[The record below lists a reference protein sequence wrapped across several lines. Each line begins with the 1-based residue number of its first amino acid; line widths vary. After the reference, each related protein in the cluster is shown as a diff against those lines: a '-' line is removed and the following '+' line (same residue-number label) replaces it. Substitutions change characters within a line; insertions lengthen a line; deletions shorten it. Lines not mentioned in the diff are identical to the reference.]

1 MPLEQIDEL
10 TQKGIILVPPQ
21 SRATAVLRD
30 VLLGVLKSLQADQII
45 EDQVEVGRVDLY
57 YRPVYAFQY
66 RWISKEKEAVLEI
79 DGLTG
84 KLQGDGKIYQQYM
97 GQILDADFLFDVGA
111 ETLSLLVPGGGIALK
126 LARKGYNVARSD
138 TNS

>member
-1 MPLEQIDEL
+1 MPIEQIDEL
-10 TQKGIILVPPQ
+10 TLKGIILVPPQ

-30 VLLGVLKSLQADQII
+30 VLLGVLKSLQADQIL
-45 EDQVEVGRVDLY
+45 EDQVEVERVDLY

-66 RWISKEKEAVLEI
+66 RWLSKEKEAVLEI

-84 KLQGDGKIYQQYM
+84 KLQSDGKIYQQYM

-138 TNS
+138 SNS